1 MEKRF
6 ETLWSGVQKQAGLS
20 DPNEIYLVPTTRGL
34 EAIVD
39 RKHKAQVSCH
49 RWWAVVAGGGHV
61 YATAEI
67 NGKRITLQRYV
78 VHLEN
83 PATPIEDIKQV
94 SFANKLTLDCR
105 FKNLENRVG
114 RQSVMRNRRPKRN
127 TSSKFKGVHKS
138 IQNENV
144 KWRSQIRWEL
154 GSMSMGTY
162 SDEDTAAR
170 MYDAAAFYLFKGAA
184 MFNFPDEKPAVE
196 ALAHAQQRIH
206 RFRLRRAREQ
216 DAKDE

>member
-6 ETLWSGVQKQAGLS
+6 EPLWSDVQTQTSLS

-34 EAIVD
+34 RAIVD
-39 RKHKAQVSCH
+39 RKHKNQVSRF

-61 YATAEI
+61 YATAEM
-67 NGKRITLQRYV
+67 NGKRVTLQRYV
-78 VHLEN
+78 VHLES
-83 PATPIEDIKQV
+83 PTIPIDDIKQV
-94 SFANKLTLDCR
+94 SFANKITLDCR

-127 TSSKFKGVHKS
+127 TSSKYKGVHKFV
-138 IQNENV
+138 QNEKV
-144 KWRSQIRWEL
+144 KWKSQIKWEL

-162 SDEDTAAR
+162 TEEDTAAR

-184 MFNFPDEKPAVE
+184 MFNFPDETPSIE
-196 ALAHAQQRIH
+196 ALEHAQDRIH
-206 RFRLRRAREQ
+206 RFRLRKAREK
-216 DAKDE
+216 DAEEE